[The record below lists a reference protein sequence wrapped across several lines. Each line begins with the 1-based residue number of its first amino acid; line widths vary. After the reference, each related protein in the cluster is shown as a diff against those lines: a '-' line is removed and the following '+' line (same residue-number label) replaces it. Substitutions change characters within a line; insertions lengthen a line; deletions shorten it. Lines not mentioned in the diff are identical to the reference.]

1 MRSAYLWCINTLVR
15 FAVNRNK
22 NRLENFSL
30 IFYKKYDIIYIESQ
44 GGNVMFICST
54 CGKQFETKDALT
66 NHFMK
71 CWKEQHPYHKSKPAP
86 RSEDV
91 NTREDNQDI
100 LDFFN
105 SFK

>member
-1 MRSAYLWCINTLVR
+1 
-15 FAVNRNK
+15 
-22 NRLENFSL
+22 
-30 IFYKKYDIIYIESQ
+30 
-44 GGNVMFICST
+44 MFICPI
-54 CGKQFETKDALT
+54 CLREFEKESDIVKHLT
-66 NHFMK
+66 S
-71 CWKEQHPYHKSKPAP
+71 CWGEKNPYRKSKPAP

>member
-1 MRSAYLWCINTLVR
+1 
-15 FAVNRNK
+15 
-22 NRLENFSL
+22 
-30 IFYKKYDIIYIESQ
+30 
-44 GGNVMFICST
+44 MFVCST
-54 CGKQFETKDALT
+54 CGKQFETKEALT

-71 CWKEQHPYHKSKPAP
+71 CWKEKHPYHKSKPAP
-86 RSEDV
+86 RSEDI

>member
-1 MRSAYLWCINTLVR
+1 
-15 FAVNRNK
+15 
-22 NRLENFSL
+22 
-30 IFYKKYDIIYIESQ
+30 
-44 GGNVMFICST
+44 MFICPICLREFKKESDIV
-54 CGKQFETKDALT
+54 KHLAS
-66 NHFMK
+66 
-71 CWKEQHPYHKSKPAP
+71 CWGEKNPYRKSKPAP